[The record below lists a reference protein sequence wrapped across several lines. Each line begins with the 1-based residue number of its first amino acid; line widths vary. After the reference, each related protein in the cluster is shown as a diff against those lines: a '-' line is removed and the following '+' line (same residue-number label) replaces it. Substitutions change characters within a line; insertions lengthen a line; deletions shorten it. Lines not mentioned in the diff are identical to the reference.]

1 MKIIL
6 NVTERK
12 PLATLLGEYKNIKP
26 LYLKAPS
33 YGYQIG
39 DFFLTREGNIE
50 GPEDMSQTELDDLLN
65 ILAAS
70 GYIPE
75 RTEFQSTEKPNDTGL
90 TITLPLDNV
99 NVENLTN
106 LLKAKGTLIRQSLQ
120 IQDLHFELC
129 EDSIAFSWFS
139 QLPEPDEVKAYTNFI
154 VAICKMSKVQK
165 RISAKEKQIE
175 NPRYTFRCFL
185 LRLGFIGDEYKAD
198 RKILLQN
205 LQGSSAFKGGAK
217 HDISE

>member
-39 DFFLTREGNIE
+39 DFFLTREGDIE
-50 GPEDMSQTELDDLLN
+50 GPEDMNQTELDDLLN

-70 GYIPE
+70 GYTPE
-75 RTEFQSTEKPNDTGL
+75 RTEFQSTEKSKDTVL
-90 TITLPLDNV
+90 TITLPLDKV

-120 IQDLHFELC
+120 IQDLQFELC
-129 EDSIAFSWFS
+129 EDTISFPWFS

-154 VAICKMSKVQK
+154 LAICKMSKVQK
-165 RISAKEKQIE
+165 RISPKEKQIE
-175 NPRYTFRCFL
+175 NPRYAFRCFL